1 MLYADDAN
9 QFYSD
14 DNIRTLFET
23 ANQELNQINDW
34 FPENKLSL
42 KVEKTK
48 RLFFQKLTD
57 QGNIPLKLPS
67 LQLNGNIIER
77 ENSLK
82 FLGVILDEHLTF
94 INIQLTENNGSKNVR
109 SIKPVN

>member
-1 MLYADDAN
+1 MLYADDTN
-9 QFYSD
+9 LFYSD
-14 DNIRTLFET
+14 NNIRTLFET

-48 RLFFQKLTD
+48 RVFFHTLTD

-82 FLGVILDEHLTF
+82 FLGVILDEHLT
-94 INIQLTENNGSKNVR
+94 LKKHTTY
-109 SIKPVN
+109 